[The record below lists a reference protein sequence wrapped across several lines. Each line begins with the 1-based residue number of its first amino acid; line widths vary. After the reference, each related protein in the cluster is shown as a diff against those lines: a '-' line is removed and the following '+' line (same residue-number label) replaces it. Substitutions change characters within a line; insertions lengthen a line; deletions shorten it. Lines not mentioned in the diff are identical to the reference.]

1 MSRSSWVVLWGVLLS
16 VLVPEAGQAVPPRF
30 VRPAPVAPQV
40 APPGGLVPGAPGA
53 PGVPGLGRPGLLLPE
68 PLKPWVPWVL
78 HGREGALCPP
88 LLGKQADSEEGD
100 DSASAPCA
108 WPGRL
113 ALLLRDKGGTFTQS
127 FRTYKRGLVDLPGD
141 GKIWPQEVRVD
152 GLPAV
157 VIGTGDDEDAA
168 PRVLL
173 TAGEHTVTG
182 TFLWDE
188 LPESLPVPEE
198 TGLLSLAVRGQ
209 NVLQPQR
216 DAEGRVFLQKQGTA
230 VEEDVLEIDVGRK
243 VTDEIPLRLTTRI
256 ELRVS
261 GKSREVALGRT
272 LPGGFVPMALD
283 SPLPARLEADSRLR
297 VQVRPG
303 TYVLTLEARH
313 DGLAGRSGP
322 GPVEMVSELVRPEPK
337 GMWAESE
344 VWAFDA
350 RPQLRIVTIEG
361 VAAIDPQQTTL
372 PDDWKKLPCYPLK
385 AGEALKLSMQRR
397 GDSEPVPDRLILNR
411 NLYLDFDGQG
421 LTVVDRIRGS
431 LSRGWRLEVNPPME
445 LGRVATQ
452 NKDQLITRGETGRS
466 GVELRQGRVVLDADS
481 RIQREGSL
489 PAVGWDADFHQV
501 SATLHLPPGWR
512 LFRASGADDVPGT
525 WIRHYT
531 LLDLFLVVVVAM
543 AVARLFGLRWAALSL
558 CGLLIAC
565 PERDAPLWAFPIL
578 LGTEALYRLLP
589 GPRLRGLAGGLRLVG
604 RVVLVLCVVLFVAKQ
619 IRIGL
624 HPALERPEGAQV
636 EDVLYEAPGSE
647 VPGWMIGSATGGG
660 GAGEDS
666 PVGNIGTY
674 GRGGLANDDEESRRS
689 GNQDKKVLEQQSE
702 SGARKMMLKKPMAKM
717 EMDQAAPLNEPQA
730 PMPQQQVYGGGKF
743 GMSNSNSVAWSKQ
756 LRARKN
762 AFEND
767 PRAVVQTGPGR
778 PRWQW
783 HRNEIKW
790 SGPVDRGQTLELT
803 LMSPLVNRLL
813 AFLQVLLLGLLTAR
827 LCGLSRESIGL
838 GLPGRAVRGGAALL
852 AVLWLAG
859 ASLLPRTARADE
871 PPPQEILDEL
881 KRRLLEPPECRPH
894 CAASPRL
901 SLTVRPRELEAR
913 LEVGSA
919 AATAVPLPGAL
930 LQWLPDEVTLDG
942 RPATALRLFE
952 GHLWLVVPEGSH
964 QIVLRGRLPVRDTV
978 QLQLPLRPHRVEAR
992 VEGWRLEGL
1001 HEDGIADENLQL
1013 TRLPGGPGAPGSGA
1027 ERDKGEGPQAL
1038 QQGSLPPL
1046 VRVEREI
1053 QIGLQWQVDT
1063 RVVRETPTG
1072 SAVVIEVPLLP
1083 GESITTA
1090 EVRVQNGKA
1099 LVNMSPTTTEV
1110 SWHSLLSERPKL
1122 DLTAARVPSLTE
1134 VWRLSVSPMFHVEF
1148 DAASIPAVHQ
1158 QDEGG
1163 TRLPEWRPLPGEQVG
1178 VRISR
1183 PEGTAGRTL
1192 TIDQACLVAR
1202 PGLRT
1207 TDATLAVKMR
1217 SSRGGQ
1223 HSFTLPEGSQVLSVK
1238 VNDKSQPTQRSGRS
1252 LVVSLNPGGQS
1263 VEVQWRQPGG
1273 VGFLYRSPEVDLGAP
1288 AVNVEVRLEIGS
1300 GRWVLQCGGPRL
1312 GPAVLFWSHLLFLV
1326 LLSLGL
1332 SRIRFVPLRAQHY
1345 LLLGIGLTQV
1355 SVLSA
1360 ALVVGWLLLLGWR
1373 AERPE
1378 VQSRVLFN
1386 LRQLLILAWTVAAF
1400 MVLFEAVRA
1409 GLNGHPDMQI
1419 TGNGSHG
1426 GLGATLQWFTDRTSG
1441 KVPRTSVISAPMEA
1455 YRVAMLL
1462 WAVWLAVA
1470 LLGWLRWGYA
1480 AFAHTGLWR
1489 PAPPKPPKA
1498 ATSVRGKDA
1507 GKESGKGDKADP
1519 AEPDAAAS
1527 ERTPKSAG

>member
-1 MSRSSWVVLWGVLLS
+1 
-16 VLVPEAGQAVPPRF
+16 
-30 VRPAPVAPQV
+30 
-40 APPGGLVPGAPGA
+40 
-53 PGVPGLGRPGLLLPE
+53 
-68 PLKPWVPWVL
+68 
-78 HGREGALCPP
+78 
-88 LLGKQADSEEGD
+88 
-100 DSASAPCA
+100 
-108 WPGRL
+108 
-113 ALLLRDKGGTFTQS
+113 
-127 FRTYKRGLVDLPGD
+127 
-141 GKIWPQEVRVD
+141 
-152 GLPAV
+152 
-157 VIGTGDDEDAA
+157 
-168 PRVLL
+168 
-173 TAGEHTVTG
+173 
-182 TFLWDE
+182 
-188 LPESLPVPEE
+188 
-198 TGLLSLAVRGQ
+198 
-209 NVLQPQR
+209 
-216 DAEGRVFLQKQGTA
+216 
-230 VEEDVLEIDVGRK
+230 
-243 VTDEIPLRLTTRI
+243 
-256 ELRVS
+256 
-261 GKSREVALGRT
+261 
-272 LPGGFVPMALD
+272 
-283 SPLPARLEADSRLR
+283 
-297 VQVRPG
+297 
-303 TYVLTLEARH
+303 
-313 DGLAGRSGP
+313 
-322 GPVEMVSELVRPEPK
+322 
-337 GMWAESE
+337 
-344 VWAFDA
+344 
-350 RPQLRIVTIEG
+350 
-361 VAAIDPQQTTL
+361 
-372 PDDWKKLPCYPLK
+372 
-385 AGEALKLSMQRR
+385 
-397 GDSEPVPDRLILNR
+397 
-411 NLYLDFDGQG
+411 
-421 LTVVDRIRGS
+421 
-431 LSRGWRLEVNPPME
+431 
-445 LGRVATQ
+445 
-452 NKDQLITRGETGRS
+452 
-466 GVELRQGRVVLDADS
+466 
-481 RIQREGSL
+481 
-489 PAVGWDADFHQV
+489 
-501 SATLHLPPGWR
+501 
-512 LFRASGADDVPGT
+512 
-525 WIRHYT
+525 
-531 LLDLFLVVVVAM
+531 
-543 AVARLFGLRWAALSL
+543 VARLFGLRWAALAL

-565 PERDAPLWAFPIL
+565 PEQDAPLWAFPVM
-578 LGTEALYRLLP
+578 LGTEALFRLLP
-589 GPRLRGLAGGLRLVG
+589 GPRLRSLAAVLRLCG
-604 RVVLVLCVVLFVAKQ
+604 RVVLVLCVVVFVAKQ

-647 VPGWMIGSATGGG
+647 VPGWMLGSGTGGG
-660 GAGEDS
+660 GAGEDGTL
-666 PVGNIGTY
+666 GNIGTY
-674 GRGGLANDDEESRRS
+674 DRGGAGLGNDDEDSRRS
-689 GNQDKKVLEQQSE
+689 RAQDKKVMEQQAE
-702 SGARKMMLKKPMAKM
+702 SGAQRMLKKPMAKL
-717 EMDQAAPLNEPQA
+717 ELDQAANEPQA
-730 PMPQQQVYGGGKF
+730 PMPQQQVYGGKIGL
-743 GMSNSNSVAWSKQ
+743 SNSNSVAWSKQ
-756 LRARKN
+756 VRARKT

-803 LMSPLVNRLL
+803 LMSPLCNRLL
-813 AFLQVLLLGLLTAR
+813 AFLQVILLGLLTAR
-827 LCGLSRESIGL
+827 LCGLSRESL
-838 GLPGRAVRGGAALL
+838 GLAGGLAGRGVRGGVALL
-852 AVLWLAG
+852 AVLWLGGLAV
-859 ASLLPRTARADE
+859 LTPRTARADE
-871 PPPQEILDEL
+871 PPPQEMLDEL

-901 SLTVRPRELEAR
+901 SLVVRPRELEAR
-913 LEVGSA
+913 LEVGAA

-942 RPATALRLFE
+942 RPATALRLAE

-964 QIVLRGRLPVRDTV
+964 QIVLRGWLPLRDTV
-978 QLQLPLRPHRVEAR
+978 QLPLPLRPHRVEAR

-1013 TRLPGGPGAPGSGA
+1013 TRVPGAGA
-1027 ERDKGEGPQAL
+1027 ERDKDRGEGPQAL

-1099 LVNMSPTTTEV
+1099 LVNMSPTATEV

-1122 DLTAARVPSLTE
+1122 DLVAARVPNLVE

-1148 DAASIPAVHQ
+1148 EPSSIPAVHQ

-1183 PEGTAGRTL
+1183 PEGVAGRTL

-1207 TDATLAVKMR
+1207 TDSTLSIKMR

-1288 AVNVEVRLEIGS
+1288 AVNVEVRLLIGA

-1326 LLSLGL
+1326 LLSLAL

-1355 SVLSA
+1355 SVVSA
-1360 ALVVGWLLLLGWR
+1360 ALVVGWLLVLGWR

-1378 VQSRVLFN
+1378 VHSRELFN
-1386 LRQLLILAWTVAAF
+1386 LRQLLLLAWTAAAF
-1400 MVLFEAVRA
+1400 VVLFEAVRA

-1426 GLGATLQWFTDRTSG
+1426 GLGATLQWFTDRTDG
-1441 KVPRTSVISAPMEA
+1441 KIPRTSVISAPMEA

-1489 PAPPKPPKA
+1489 PVPPKPPKA
-1498 ATSVRGKDA
+1498 AASVRGKDSKDA
-1507 GKESGKGDKADP
+1507 RDAKDVKDAARDDKSES
-1519 AEPDAAAS
+1519 AEPGADAS
-1527 ERTPKSAG
+1527 QRTPRTAG